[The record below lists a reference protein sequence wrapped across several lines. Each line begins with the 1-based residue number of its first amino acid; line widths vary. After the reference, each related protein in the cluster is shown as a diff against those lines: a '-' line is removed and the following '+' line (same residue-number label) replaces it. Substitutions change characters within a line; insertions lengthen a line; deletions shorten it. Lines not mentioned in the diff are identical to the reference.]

1 MADGRW
7 RPGMTVRRL
16 TASFVVALQ
25 LLTTACYAYAP
36 VQTTPPAGSQV
47 ALEVTDE
54 GRVALSDKIGPGVVR
69 LEGTLAGVE
78 GDELLVDASAVR
90 QVRGYISDL
99 GGVRVRLPRRY
110 VTRMDERRLSRSR
123 SLLVVGGVVAIV
135 VGFFAAKISGRST
148 PGDEDP
154 GGGPDQ

>member
-1 MADGRW
+1 MI
-7 RPGMTVRRL
+7 RRL
-16 TASFVVALQ
+16 TGFFVISLQ
-25 LLTTACYAYAP
+25 LLSTACYTYAP
-36 VQTTPPAGSQV
+36 VETTPQAGAQV

-54 GRVALSDKIGPGVVR
+54 GRVALADKIGPGVVR

-90 QVRGYISDL
+90 QVRGYITDL

-110 VTRMDERRLSRSR
+110 VTRVDERRLSRTR
-123 SLLVVGGVVAIV
+123 SLLVVGGVVAVIAA
-135 VGFFAAKISGRST
+135 FFTAKISGRST
-148 PGDEDP
+148 PGDKDP

>member
-1 MADGRW
+1 M
-7 RPGMTVRRL
+7 L
-16 TASFVVALQ
+16 VAALH
-25 LLTTACYAYAP
+25 LLCSACFAYTP
-36 VQTTPPAGSQV
+36 VQTTPRAGAQV

-54 GRVALSDKIGPGVVR
+54 GRVALRDKIGPGVVR

-78 GDELLVDASAVR
+78 GDALLVDASAVR

-99 GGVRVRLPRRY
+99 GGVRVTLPRQF
-110 VTRMDERRLSRSR
+110 VTRIDERRLSRSR
-123 SLLVVGGVVAIV
+123 TMLVVGGVVAIV
-135 VGFFAAKISGRST
+135 AGFFAVKISGRST

>member
-1 MADGRW
+1 
-7 RPGMTVRRL
+7 
-16 TASFVVALQ
+16 
-25 LLTTACYAYAP
+25 
-36 VQTTPPAGSQV
+36 VQTTPHPGAQV

-54 GRVALSDKIGPGVVR
+54 GRVALSEKIGPGVVR
-69 LEGTLAGVE
+69 LEGTLAGTE

-99 GGVRVRLPRRY
+99 GGVRVRLPQRY

-123 SLLVVGGVVAIV
+123 TLMVVGGAVAVV
-135 VGFFAAKISGRST
+135 VGFFATKISGRST
-148 PGDEDP
+148 PGDKDP

>member
-1 MADGRW
+1 M
-7 RPGMTVRRL
+7 RR
-16 TASFVVALQ
+16 AIAVAVGVLH
-25 LLTTACYAYAP
+25 LCTACYSYAP
-36 VQTTPPAGSQV
+36 VQSTPQPGAQV
-47 ALEVTDE
+47 AVEVTDE
-54 GRVALSDKIGPGVVR
+54 GRVALNEKIGPGVVR

-110 VTRMDERRLSRSR
+110 VTKLDERRFSRGR
-123 SLLVVGGVVAIV
+123 TLIVAGGVLAVVA
-135 VGFFAAKISGRST
+135 GFFATKISGRST
-148 PGDEDP
+148 PGDKDP

>member
-1 MADGRW
+1 MC
-7 RPGMTVRRL
+7 
-16 TASFVVALQ
+16 
-25 LLTTACYAYAP
+25 TACYSYAP
-36 VQTTPPAGSQV
+36 VRSTPQSGSQV

-54 GRVALSDKIGPGVVR
+54 GRVALNEKLGPGVVR

-90 QVRGYISDL
+90 QIRGYITDL
-99 GGVRVRLPRRY
+99 GGVRVRVPQKY

-123 SLLVVGGVVAIV
+123 TLLVVGGIVAIV
-135 VGFFAAKISGRST
+135 AGFFATKISGKNT
-148 PGDEDP
+148 PSDQEP

>member
-1 MADGRW
+1 MS
-7 RPGMTVRRL
+7 RRAI
-16 TASFVVALQ
+16 ASVVAALQ
-25 LLTTACYAYAP
+25 LLCTACYAYAP
-36 VQTTPPAGSQV
+36 VQTTPHPGAQV

-54 GRVALSDKIGPGVVR
+54 GRVALSEKIGPGVVR
-69 LEGTLAGVE
+69 LEGTLAGTE

-99 GGVRVRLPRRY
+99 GGVRVRLPQRY

-123 SLLVVGGVVAIV
+123 TLMVVGGAVAVV
-135 VGFFAAKISGRST
+135 VGFFATKISGRST
-148 PGDEDP
+148 PGDKDP